1 MSINLLNLIGNLV
14 YTNSAGDR
22 NIINFYAELESD
34 TDMDEYC
41 IELSNSIKAKY
52 GKYCDNFIIK
62 SNAIGSTNT
71 SKYISFNVAT
81 VNDDKYIAFINK
93 KNLKRHTLVLYCDHA
108 IMCHVIGK
116 GGKNLEYIKLNL
128 VHNHGTSDNI
138 HVLIKSYPERRL
150 KR

>member
-1 MSINLLNLIGNLV
+1 MIFHI
-14 YTNSAGDR
+14 
-22 NIINFYAELESD
+22 LEMKNEKATIR
-34 TDMDEYC
+34 TDNKQPFWAIDCGDEYF

-81 VNDDKYIAFINK
+81 VNDDKYIAIINK
-93 KNLKRHTLVLYCDHA
+93 KNLKRHTLVLYCDNA
-108 IMCHVIGK
+108 IMPHVIGK

-128 VHNHGTSDNI
+128 VHNHGTNDDI
-138 HVLIKSYPERRL
+138 HVLIKSYPPE